1 MNMYDK
7 PATFVVRYG
16 ELSTKGHNRN
26 DFIKRLRENIKL
38 HLRGIEN
45 LKIRSTY
52 NRIYIEVQVQAIEE
66 VSQRLT
72 TIFGITSF
80 SIGYPCAVDMEELQS
95 LALEVALKAGYKTF
109 KVDTKRRNKKFGT
122 SSDHVNRQIAG
133 HILRNSDYK
142 VDVRNPELRVKVEID
157 DDIAYIMGNEIEGAK
172 GLPVGI
178 AGRGILLLSG
188 GIDSPVAAMMMMKRG
203 VLLEGI
209 HFQASP
215 YTSENALHKVRDLC
229 QILTKYQ
236 PTFRLNIVNFTPIQ
250 LAIYD
255 KVDESYAI
263 TMMRRYMVRIAEKLA
278 QKEKALVLVSGESL
292 GQVASQTLE
301 SIDVIN
307 RAVEIPIL
315 RPVIGLDKNEI
326 IHLSK
331 TMGTYET
338 SILPFEDCCT
348 IFTPKAPT
356 TRPKL
361 NRVLRH
367 EQFLDLGEAEETALN
382 ELVVEYI
389 DATSQ
394 RFY

>member
-1 MNMYDK
+1 MLDK
-7 PATFVVRYG
+7 TATIIVAYG
-16 ELSTKGHNRN
+16 ELSTKGQNRN
-26 DFIKRLRENIKL
+26 EFIKRLRENIRL
-38 HLRGIEN
+38 HLRGLESI
-45 LKIRSTY
+45 KVRSTY
-52 NRIYIEVQVQAIEE
+52 NRIYVEVP
-66 VSQRLT
+66 VSLVDTVAKRLET
-72 TIFGITSF
+72 VFGISSF
-80 SIGYPCAVDMEELQS
+80 SIGYPVALDMEAIKE
-95 LALEVALKAGYKTF
+95 LALKIAKDQAHQTF
-109 KVDTKRRNKKFGT
+109 KMETKRRNKRFGT
-122 SSDHVNRQIAG
+122 SSDAINREVAG

-142 VDVRNPELRVKVEID
+142 VDVKKPELRIKIEID
-157 DDIAYIMGNEIEGAK
+157 EEIAYVMGNPIEGAK

-178 AGRGILLLSG
+178 AGKGILLLSG

-203 VLLEGI
+203 VLIEGL

-215 YTSENALHKVRDLC
+215 YTSENALHKVKDIC
-229 QILTKYQ
+229 SILTKYQ

-255 KVDESYAI
+255 GVDESYAI

-278 QKEKALVLVSGESL
+278 LKEGAKVLISGESL

-326 IHLSK
+326 IDLSK
-331 TMGTYET
+331 QMGTYET

-361 NRVLRH
+361 NLVLNNEAR
-367 EQFLDLGEAEETALN
+367 LDLSLAEDQAIET
-382 ELVVEYI
+382 LVVEYI
-389 DATSQ
+389 DSNSP